1 MNLLSCKHLVCD
13 GCLVKRPQRP
23 RGQEATA
30 NACPLCKKPGIR
42 SLPLDGSAKL
52 PARAAQCLFGSP
64 DAMFDELIEMV
75 DFQKEL
81 YDLNM
86 KNLEQ
91 LVKQKERGAQQE
103 LESKQAEGT
112 KLEEKIASAT
122 AELEKMKVSNQSAT
136 AELEKIKQSNQEL
149 ERQMEEFMRKA
160 AAAPVSNASYDMPGR
175 VTGPEVYRNQVP
187 QESSGPDMMSPDEDG
202 FYSNPVSPSPDVM
215 DKDVMD
221 KIAGA
226 LKTPK
231 WTNKNQQPDP
241 RGAGA
246 AAMPTEMEDNAA
258 GDRGFL
264 NARSPTDYYMPPP
277 PAGGSRPAGGPA
289 GPAAGGFFTPAQPA
303 SDRGT
308 GGGFFSSPPNTGGA
322 NRYDITGISGV
333 QALPPSGRFH

>member
-122 AELEKMKVSNQSAT
+122 GELEKM
-136 AELEKIKQSNQEL
+136 KQSNQEL

-160 AAAPVSNASYDMPGR
+160 AAPVSNASYDMPGR
-175 VTGPEVYRNQVP
+175 ITGPEVYRNQVP
-187 QESSGPDMMSPDEDG
+187 QDASGPDMMSPDEDG

-215 DKDVMD
+215 DKDVMN

-231 WTNKNQQPDP
+231 WTNKNQEPDP

-246 AAMPTEMEDNAA
+246 TAMPVGMENNNAA
-258 GDRGFL
+258 DDRRFL

-277 PAGGSRPAGGPA
+277 PGGRPAG
-289 GPAAGGFFTPAQPA
+289 AAGGFFTPAPQPA
-303 SDRGT
+303 SDRG
-308 GGGFFSSPPNTGGA
+308 GEGGFFSSPPNTGGA